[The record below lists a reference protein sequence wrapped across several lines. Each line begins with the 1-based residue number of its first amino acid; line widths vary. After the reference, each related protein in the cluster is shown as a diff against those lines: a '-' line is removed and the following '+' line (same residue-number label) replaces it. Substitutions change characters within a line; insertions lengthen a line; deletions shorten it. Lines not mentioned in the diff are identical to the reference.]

1 MNLIDFILV
10 LDGLGT
16 SISGVLWYLFPAW
29 FLGLQTT
36 AKTDSIGLHMSSSFG
51 AMVAASGVIP
61 FALLTIDSPGATAA
75 FFAMRIVGCSLICI
89 AQLRAQL
96 APGSL
101 WGNGHWAIGI
111 GMNATWGLMDLAGLV
126 LVTVD

>member
-1 MNLIDFILV
+1 MDLIDIILV

-16 SISGVLWYLFPAW
+16 AISGVLWYLFPAW

-36 AKTDSIGLHMSSSFG
+36 AETDSIGLHMSSSFG
-51 AMVAASGVIP
+51 AMVASSAVIP
-61 FALLTIDSPGATAA
+61 FALLSTDGSSPVAA
-75 FFAMRIVGCSLICI
+75 FLLMRVVGCTLISI

-101 WGNGHWAIGI
+101 WGTGHWMIGI
-111 GMNATWGLMDLAGLV
+111 GMNATWGVMDLVGLAI
-126 LVTVD
+126 VTAA